1 MKKSPCIPHCKR
13 WDEGDFL
20 PAFFLCPETYLFPMN
35 QKSSVRTT
43 LMRMLV
49 ARGK

>member
-1 MKKSPCIPHCKR
+1 MK
-13 WDEGDFL
+13 GDFY
-20 PAFFLCPETYLFPMN
+20 FLPMN
-35 QKSSVRTT
+35 QNSSDRTT